1 MRDVLRWLEQ
11 RVLLPLNLSRHEFTT
26 LESFL
31 AWAGTAPTLDDAVLI
46 GLDLTGQD
54 SVFEN
59 RSTAGLLLL
68 GCHGPNALLADLSQR
83 GALNFPTLPGL
94 PYRPYRG
101 SLYTVEELFD
111 PETFLEKFSSGLSNV
126 YKETTD
132 GQIYDHFCRAGR
144 SRPKDIV
151 ESLAQRLHDHSI
163 TDGIESIIE
172 GRAVVGIMGGH
183 SMLRNDPAYHRI
195 AHLSRVLC
203 QEGFFLIS
211 GGGPGA
217 MEACHLGVHF
227 VDRSSK
233 DLEVAFSMLEAAP
246 DFHAIDEWLAVG
258 LKTRAH
264 FPAPDPDRASSLGVP
279 TWHFGHEPP
288 NVFASHI
295 GKYFSNSVRE
305 DGLVTIAEHGLVFA
319 KGSAGTIQEIFQDQT
334 QNYYQTE
341 GPPSPMILL
350 GEDFWKWRRP
360 IYPLLCSMAAGR
372 PYDNHLHITDSN
384 EAIVEILKAY
394 RDSRQVSADSMM
406 V

>member
-1 MRDVLRWLEQ
+1 MPR
-11 RVLLPLNLSRHEFTT
+11 SEFHT
-26 LESFL
+26 LEGFL
-31 AWAGTAPTLDDAVLI
+31 AWSKTAPSLENAVLI
-46 GLDLTGQD
+46 GLDLTGQA
-54 SVFEN
+54 SVFKD
-59 RSTAGLLLL
+59 RGVTGLLLL
-68 GCHGPNALLADLSQR
+68 GCKVEDDLLADLSR
-83 GALNFPTLPGL
+83 AGALNFPDLPGL

-101 SLYTVEELFD
+101 SLYTVDELFD
-111 PETFLEKFSSGLSNV
+111 PPTFLAKVEQGSKTV
-126 YKETTD
+126 YRETTD
-132 GQIYDHFCRAGR
+132 GRIYEHFCQAGR
-144 SRPKDIV
+144 SRPQDIL

-163 TDGIESIIE
+163 TDGIESMIA
-172 GRAVVGIMGGH
+172 GQAVVGIMGGH

-195 AHLSRVLC
+195 AFLARTLR
-203 QEGFFLIS
+203 QEGFFLVS

-227 VDRSSK
+227 VDRSERE
-233 DLEVAFSMLEAAP
+233 LEVALTMLEQAP
-246 DFHAIDEWLAVG
+246 DFHAIDDWIRVG
-258 LKTRAH
+258 LQTKEH
-264 FPAPDPDRASSLGVP
+264 FPAPDVQRAVSLGVP

-360 IYPLLCSMAAGR
+360 IYPLLCSMASGR

-384 EAIVEILKAY
+384 EAVVAILKAY
-394 RDSRQVSADSMM
+394 RDSRQVSADNMM